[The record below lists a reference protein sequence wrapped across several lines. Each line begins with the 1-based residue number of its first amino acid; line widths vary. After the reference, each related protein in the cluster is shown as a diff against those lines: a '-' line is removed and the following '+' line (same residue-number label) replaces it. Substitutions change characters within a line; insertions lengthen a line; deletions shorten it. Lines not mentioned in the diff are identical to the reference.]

1 MKQKI
6 TYGLLTILLLGGL
19 YFGLRFVFGFFTP
32 FNLWTA
38 SEDIRKGRI
47 KIIEVGETPLNF
59 EQKQKLAKSYG
70 FKFLLYGSNASTDI
84 INGKD
89 YYNKKMIEE
98 LENQYGVGWW
108 AKFQSQLDS
117 IDRVKPEDLILEKV
131 ANLVAEQKNVK
142 DLIKLTDSLSNGVRQ
157 VSLVPTVYDATKNIY
172 LVKVREVNGM
182 YSFTYFNFLVDG
194 NTMRVLNPDGKLEGQ

>member
-1 MKQKI
+1 MNRKI
-6 TYGLLTILLLGGL
+6 TYGILTILFLGGL

-38 SEDIRKGRI
+38 REDIRKGRI
-47 KIIEVGETPLNF
+47 KIVEVGEMPMNF

-70 FKFLLYGSNASTDI
+70 FKFYLYGCNASTDI
-84 INGKD
+84 IHGKE
-89 YYNKKMIEE
+89 YYNKKMVEE

-117 IDRVKPEDLILEKV
+117 IDNVKPEDLMLDKV
-131 ANLVAEQKNVK
+131 SDLVGEQKNVK

-157 VSLVPTVYDATKNIY
+157 VSLVPSVYDATKNIY
-172 LVKVREVNGM
+172 LVKVIQVNGM
-182 YSFTYFNFLVDG
+182 YSISYFNFLVDG
-194 NTMRVLNPDGKLEGQ
+194 NSMRILNPDGKLEGQ